1 MTPVSDVDVLG
12 TLTSARAMLLLLGLS
27 FFLGLAIED
36 VYARLGRD
44 RPGGVRSFPLLAL
57 SGAVLYALEP
67 RQALAFIAGLAVLGA
82 WLFAYYRVQVEGASG
97 GASTGEDGPAA
108 SDPRGL
114 GIMVPVTNLVA
125 YLLGPVVLLTPSWF
139 SIGLT
144 VTAVLLLGARDMLH
158 ELARRIPLA
167 EITTLGKFLV
177 LTGIVLP
184 LLPNQP
190 VVPWTPITPHQAWLA
205 VVAVATLSYASYL
218 VQRLAPSAQGVLWAS
233 ALGGLYSST
242 ATTVVLSRRIR
253 EARVRSASSEAG
265 IVLATALMYLRLVI
279 VIAIFDVELA
289 ESAAPWLCGLA
300 LLSLALAASIFAEG
314 RGRSGTRESTLAP
327 PGNPLELSTASIFA
341 LLFVAVS
348 VASVWVRDHYGHA
361 GIYAL
366 AAVVGVTDI
375 DPFVLSLAQGGL
387 HGTSSQVLITALL
400 VAASSN
406 DLLKA
411 AYAAGFGGLSRSS
424 RATAALVAIGLAG
437 FLAAVYVARSV

>member
-1 MTPVSDVDVLG
+1 MADVD
-12 TLTSARAMLLLLGLS
+12 TLRILVSPRAMLLLLGLS
-27 FFLGLAIED
+27 FFLGLAVED
-36 VYARLGRD
+36 VYERLGRD
-44 RPGGVRSFPLLAL
+44 RPGGVRTFPLLAL

-67 RQALAFIAGLAVLGA
+67 RYALAFIVGLGVLGA
-82 WLFAYYRVQVEGASG
+82 WLYAYYRVQVEGAAARGRSG
-97 GASTGEDGPAA
+97 NPAA
-108 SDPRGL
+108 SDARAGL

-139 SIGLT
+139 SIGFT
-144 VTAVLLLGARDMLH
+144 VTAVLLLGARDALH
-158 ELARRIPLA
+158 DLARRIPLV
-167 EITTLGKFLV
+167 EITTLGKFLI

-184 LLPNQP
+184 LLPNEP
-190 VVPWTPITPHQAWLA
+190 VLPWTPITPHQVWLA

-242 ATTVVLSRRIR
+242 ATTVVLSRRVR
-253 EARVRSASSEAG
+253 EAPGRSVFAEAG

-279 VIAIFDVELA
+279 VIAIFDGKLA
-289 ESAAPWLCGLA
+289 LAAAPWLCGLA
-300 LLSLALAASIFAEG
+300 LLSLALAGSIFALG
-314 RGRSGTRESTLAP
+314 RARRKPGAATLAP
-327 PGNPLELSTASIFA
+327 PGNPLELSTASVFA

-348 VASVWVRDHYGHA
+348 LASVWVHDHYGHA
-361 GIYAL
+361 GVYAL

-387 HGTSSQVLITALL
+387 HDATHSVLVTALL

-411 AYAAGFGGLSRSS
+411 VYAAAFGGWGRSS
-424 RATAALVAIGLAG
+424 RATAALVAIALAG
-437 FLAAVYVARSV
+437 FVAAARVARG